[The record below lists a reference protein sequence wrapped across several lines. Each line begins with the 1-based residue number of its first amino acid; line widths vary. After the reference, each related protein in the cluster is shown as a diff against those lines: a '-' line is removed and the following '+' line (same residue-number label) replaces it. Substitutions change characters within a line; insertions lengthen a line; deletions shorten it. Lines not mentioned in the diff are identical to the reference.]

1 VHKLPK
7 LGMRRL
13 QQRQRPSDRNE
24 HHASAA
30 YAHRQNTMHV
40 RALDVKLVDS
50 RWLHLIQLFVVKQ
63 LFMVEQLFMVKQFII
78 FILGSRVGDPEARM
92 IYRPADYVIR
102 NNFIS
107 APRKI
112 ENVV

>member
-7 LGMRRL
+7 LGIGRL
-13 QQRQRPSDRNE
+13 QQRQRLSDRNE

-50 RWLHLIQLFVVKQ
+50 RQLHLIQLFVV
-63 LFMVEQLFMVKQFII
+63 EQFII
-78 FILGSRVGDPEARM
+78 FVLGSGVGDPEARM
-92 IYRPADYVIR
+92 TYRPADYVKGKSYNR
-102 NNFIS
+102 
-107 APRKI
+107 
-112 ENVV
+112 